1 MATINYEEVN
11 VNELKDVTETDDGEI
26 INEEVSE
33 ETVKKPSKFK
43 SALKVTLCVTKKI
56 VPYAAV
62 YSLGYFT
69 KAIIGKVAGVKVT
82 STDIPEIPMKTEV
95 IDIGDE
101 VISDVVSDVV
111 SDVAD
116 II

>member
-1 MATINYEEVN
+1 MATINYEEVD

-26 INEEVSE
+26 INEE

-43 SALKVTLCVTKKI
+43 SALKVTWCVTKKI
-56 VPYAAV
+56 IPYAAV

-69 KAIIGKVAGVKVT
+69 KAIIGKVTGVKVT

-116 II
+116 VI